1 MSDRPLD
8 PQALRDSVRNVEA
21 GGFVA
26 FEGWVRNHNEGKT
39 VERLEYEAYEA
50 VAVSE
55 GNAIL
60 ADAMERFGLL
70 EAKCVHRVGT
80 LELEDMAVWVGVSAA
95 HRGEAFDAC
104 RFIIDSV
111 KHRLPIWKKEHYT
124 DGDSGWVNCEHCAHA
139 GVALEHANHHHGASS
154 TATPQP
160 TPGPSQEGNSGPAFG
175 DSVAKAT
182 PNDTAVVSSKI
193 QDETCKTPLLG
204 GAGGGLNSNNAPTP
218 AAITEAGYY
227 ARQIH
232 LKEIGQAGQDKLRQ
246 ARVFVV
252 GAGGLGSPALQYLAA
267 AGIGHLAICEA
278 DSLEASNLHRQTLF
292 DAPGVGQPKA
302 LLAAERLRAL
312 NPFIDVVTLTDRI
325 TRANAV
331 DLVRDYDVLVD
342 CTDNFETKFLL
353 NDVSVLHKKLLVQ
366 SSIYQ
371 YEGQLFVYNPDHDGP
386 CVRCLW
392 PEMPKPG
399 CVGSCAEVGVLG
411 AIPGV
416 FGSLQAMEVLKHLL
430 DLPDKLQGDTFFMDL
445 LSLRSYKA
453 KAERNHDCPVCG
465 THPSI
470 TAIVAEAPVELD
482 AADLGGDW
490 SGYALID
497 IRDEEE
503 ADGERV
509 PIPFAAHR
517 PAKDIQVDALDID
530 VPEPWLLVC
539 SRGMRS
545 KYLAMALRKAGHAQ
559 VFSLRGGTKALV
571 SAK

>member
-1 MSDRPLD
+1 MFSISDSALD
-8 PQALRDSVRNVEA
+8 PQALRDSVRNVAA

-39 VERLEYEAYEA
+39 VARLEYEAYEA

-60 ADAMERFGLL
+60 ADAMERFGLR

-139 GVALEHANHHHGASS
+139 GLALDHANHHHGTSS
-154 TATPQP
+154 AAMPQP
-160 TPGPSQEGNSGPAFG
+160 TPGPSQEGNSGPAVG
-175 DSVAKAT
+175 ENVALAV
-182 PNDTAVVSSKI
+182 PNDTPVASTTI
-193 QDETCKTPLLG
+193 HADTCETPLLG
-204 GAGGGLNSNNAPTP
+204 GAGGGLNSSNAP
-218 AAITEAGYY
+218 ITQAGYY

-232 LKEIGQAGQDKLRQ
+232 LKEIGQTGQDKLRQ

-278 DSLEASNLHRQTLF
+278 DTLEASNLHRQTLF

-312 NPFIDVVTLTDRI
+312 NPFINVVTLTDRI

-331 DLVRDYDVLVD
+331 DLVGNYDVLVD

-353 NDVSVLHKKLLVQ
+353 NDVAVLHKKLLIQ

-371 YEGQLFVYNPDHDGP
+371 YEGQLFVYDPHHDGP

-453 KAERNHDCPVCG
+453 KAERNGNCPVCG
-465 THPSI
+465 DSPTI
-470 TAIVAEAPVELD
+470 TAIVAEDPVELD
-482 AADLGGDW
+482 AADLNGDW
-490 SGYALID
+490 SGYAVID

-503 ADGERV
+503 AEGEPV
-509 PIPFAAHR
+509 PITFAAHH
-517 PAKDIQVDALDID
+517 PANDIRVDALDID
-530 VPEPWLLVC
+530 LPEPWLLVC

-545 KYLAMALRKAGHAQ
+545 KYLAMALRKAGHEQ
-559 VFSLRGGTKALV
+559 VYSLRGGTRELV

>member
-1 MSDRPLD
+1 MFSVSDSALD
-8 PQALRDSVRNVEA
+8 PLALRDSVRNVHA

-26 FEGWVRNHNEGKT
+26 FEGWVRDHNEGKT

-60 ADAMERFGLL
+60 ADAIERYSLL

-124 DGDSGWVNCEHCAHA
+124 DGDSGWVNCEQCAHA
-139 GVALEHANHHHGASS
+139 GQALDHANHDHGTSS
-154 TATPQP
+154 AVIPQ
-160 TPGPSQEGNSGPAFG
+160 
-175 DSVAKAT
+175 
-182 PNDTAVVSSKI
+182 
-193 QDETCKTPLLG
+193 
-204 GAGGGLNSNNAPTP
+204 PTP

-227 ARQIH
+227 ARQTH
-232 LKEIGQAGQDKLRQ
+232 LKEIGPTGQDKLRK

-278 DSLEASNLHRQTLF
+278 DTLEASNLHRQTLF
-292 DAPGVGQPKA
+292 EAPGVGQSKA

-312 NPFIDVVTLTDRI
+312 NPFIEVVTLTDRV

-353 NDVSVLHKKLLVQ
+353 NDVAVLHKKLLVQ

-371 YEGQLFVYNPDHDGP
+371 YEGQLFVYDPHHDGP

-430 DLPDKLQGDTFFMDL
+430 DLPDKLKGDTFFMDL

-453 KAERNHDCPVCG
+453 KAERNKNCPVCG
-465 THPSI
+465 DTPTI
-470 TAIVAEAPVELD
+470 TAIVADAPVELD
-482 AADLGGDW
+482 AADLDGGW
-490 SGYALID
+490 SAYALID

-503 ADGERV
+503 AEADPV
-509 PIPFAAHR
+509 PITFAAHH
-517 PAKDIQVDALDID
+517 PASNIRVDALDID
-530 VPEPWLLVC
+530 LPEPWLLVC

-545 KYLAMALRKAGHAQ
+545 KYLAMALRKAGHEQ
-559 VFSLRGGTKALV
+559 VYSLRGGTRALV
-571 SAK
+571 PTK